1 MSGAHKSPLLAVVKL
16 LALVVGWAGT
26 QLSLM
31 ALAGPYLDN
40 VWARFGA
47 ALAVAIVVPA
57 VIADRLL
64 PETDPKPTGLVS
76 TVFAVTWLGAALL
89 LVFATGAFGRASLT
103 AEGERLEAEGFGLPA
118 EVSFLLAG
126 GRGEG
131 ADTKKEVAMVDPSAT
146 ATGGELPEVSPPQP
160 TAPPA
165 PTSAPVV
172 EPDPK
177 PAPEEPKAEEK
188 DEVPVRPRADDG
200 DCPYPAGPYGLAKG
214 DVLSPDIRWQGY
226 APGEDEAST
235 FGLRD
240 VFDCDGE
247 RGVDAIIID
256 TSQFG

>member
-1 MSGAHKSPLLAVVKL
+1 MVKL
-16 LALVVGWAGT
+16 LALLVGWAGT

-31 ALAGPYLDN
+31 AIAGPYLDN
-40 VWARFGA
+40 VWLRFGV

-64 PETDPKPTGLVS
+64 PETDPKPTGLVG
-76 TVFAVTWLGAALL
+76 TVFTVTWLGAASL
-89 LVFATGAFGRASLT
+89 LVFATGAFGRQSLA
-103 AEGERLEAEGFGLPA
+103 AEGERLEAEGFGIPA

-131 ADTKKEVAMVDPSAT
+131 ADAEKEVAMVDPTAT
-146 ATGGELPEVSPPQP
+146 ATGGEPPEDSPPQP
-160 TAPPA
+160 TTRPA
-165 PTSAPVV
+165 PTTTPAV

-177 PAPEEPKAEEK
+177 PAPVEPKAEEK
-188 DEVPVRPRADDG
+188 DVVPVRPGADHG
-200 DCPYPAGPYGLAKG
+200 DCTYPAGPYGLAKG
-214 DVLSPDIRWQGY
+214 DVLSPEIRWQGY

-247 RGVDAIIID
+247 RGVDAVIID